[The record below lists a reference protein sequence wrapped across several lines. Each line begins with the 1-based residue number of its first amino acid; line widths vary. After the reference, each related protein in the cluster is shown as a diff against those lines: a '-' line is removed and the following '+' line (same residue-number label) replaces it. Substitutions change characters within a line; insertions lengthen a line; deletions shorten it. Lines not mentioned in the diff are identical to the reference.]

1 MESSSSTKRF
11 NSVCIFGGASH
22 GNDACFTEA
31 AHNLGRTLGEKCM
44 HIVYGGGNLGLMGRT
59 AASAYMEGVRV
70 LGVIPKPLAESKICG
85 ATIGDEFRA
94 VNMQDRI
101 SHMVNNSDAFI
112 TLPGGFGT
120 LEELF
125 HVVTRSQ
132 LNIHKKPIGLL
143 NVNGFFDGL
152 ISFINFS
159 SEKGFISERAKRIIV
174 IATTPEELIEKLL
187 AFVPEPDPAV
197 ARIVWTE
204 NFSMRKRR
212 VDTFLSL

>member
-1 MESSSSTKRF
+1 
-11 NSVCIFGGASH
+11 
-22 GNDACFTEA
+22 
-31 AHNLGRTLGEKCM
+31 M
-44 HIVYGGGNLGLMGRT
+44 HIVYGGGNLGLMGST

-70 LGVIPKPLAESKICG
+70 LGVLPKPLAESKICG

-101 SHMVNNSDAFI
+101 SHMVNNPMPLSPFQ
-112 TLPGGFGT
+112 
-120 LEELF
+120 
-125 HVVTRSQ
+125 VVLAPLKNFAQ
-132 LNIHKKPIGLL
+132 LNIHRKPIGLL

-187 AFVPEPDPAV
+187 AFIPEPDPAL
-197 ARIVWTE
+197 AKIVRTK
-204 NFSMRKRR
+204 NFSMRKRQ
-212 VDTFLSL
+212 VGSFLSL